1 MAKINN
7 ISISMKLFWMSIM
20 TGVVV
25 FTAFIISSG
34 KIFTTIFDNSYE
46 EKGISITNSLDA
58 GFGINDLKDAEKLQN
73 TITKFIYLN
82 SDIYRLVINS
92 INENDQLVVVA
103 SNESNLIGQKSSGES
118 QESYLNNSVLSEKI
132 TLNNDDRGM
141 RIVSPIILSGQ
152 KMGTY
157 EVFLSTQRAW
167 DDLIQKLTIF
177 LVLMSIFVLFSSIM
191 FYLAAKRTVVLP
203 IQKLIIGSQEISKGN
218 LSHKI
223 ILDSNDEMEELA
235 QAINNSS
242 EILSDMYRNMGE
254 KIKER
259 TDELTVTLEKMET
272 QNIALENNKKA
283 MLNILEDDKDLEK
296 ALKIEKENVERKV
309 IERTMELS
317 NVKAKLDSSIEN
329 LPLGFL
335 MVDADEKYIVV
346 NSLTKKILG
355 GKDEKD
361 NLLKLKKVLKDKIDL
376 SKFISKDGTDK
387 RRLNFSNVEISGR
400 YYQFLLSPILSH
412 DIKEVFIGV
421 VILIQDTTEAK
432 ILERSKDEFF
442 SIASH
447 ELRTPLTAIR
457 GNTSMILEYYADAI
471 KEPELKAMV
480 DDIHESSIR
489 LINIVNDFLNVSRLE
504 QSRMVFDIKEFDMDE
519 IIRETLKEYNVTGSR
534 KKLSLDY
541 EKLPTPLPLV
551 LGDADKVRQVL
562 INLVGNSLKFT
573 TKGGVKI
580 TTEVTDKFVKVLVS
594 DTGRGIPLKQQSLL
608 FHKFQQTGESLFTRD
623 TAGGSGLGLYISRMM
638 LEGMGGEVKLEKSET
653 NVGSTFSFTVPLAPK
668 K

>member
-1 MAKINN
+1 
-7 ISISMKLFWMSIM
+7 M

-25 FTAFIISSG
+25 FTAFIVSSG
-34 KIFTTIFDNSYE
+34 QIFTTIFDKTYE

-58 GFGINDLKDAEKLQN
+58 GFGINDLNDSEKLQN

-82 SDIYRLVINS
+82 SDIYSLVINS
-92 INENDQLVVVA
+92 INENDQLVVIA
-103 SNESNLIGQKSSGES
+103 SNENNLIGQKSSGES

-132 TLNNDDRGM
+132 TLNNGDKGV
-141 RIVSPIILSGQ
+141 RIVSPILLSGQ

-167 DDLIQKLTIF
+167 NELIQKLTIF
-177 LVLMSIFVLFSSIM
+177 LILISIFVLFSSMI
-191 FYLAAKRTVVLP
+191 FYFAAKRTVVLP
-203 IQKLIIGSQEISKGN
+203 IQKLIVGSQEIGKGN
-218 LSHKI
+218 LNYKI
-223 ILDSNDEMEELA
+223 ELNSEDEMEELA
-235 QAINNSS
+235 QAINKSS

-259 TDELTVTLEKMET
+259 TDELTATLEKMEV

-317 NVKAKLDSSIEN
+317 NIKAKLDSSIEN

-355 GKDEKD
+355 GKDEKE
-361 NLLKLKKVLKDKIDL
+361 NLLKLKKVLKEKIDL
-376 SKFISKDGTDK
+376 NKFISKDGTDK
-387 RRLNFSNVEISGR
+387 RRLNFPNVEIGGR

-412 DIKEVFIGV
+412 DVKEVFIGV

-457 GNTSMILEYYADAI
+457 GNTSMILEYYAEAI

-504 QSRMVFDIKEFDMDE
+504 QSRMVFDIKKFDIDE

-541 EKLPTPLPLV
+541 VKLATPLPLV

-573 TKGGVKI
+573 SKGGVKI
-580 TTEVTDKFVKVLVS
+580 STEILDKFVKVLVS

-638 LEGMGGEVKLEKSET
+638 LEGMGGEVILEKSEV
-653 NVGSTFSFTVPLAPK
+653 NVGTTFSFTIPLAPK